1 LAGRRG
7 DARLLRGH
15 AGRGHWVQLGGS
27 CSPPAQSY
35 LGLQIA
41 GLLRGGQLGDG
52 TGRQT
57 QGLCAALWG
66 RVCDCVLAPGRD
78 AGRQAFSPFAH
89 LVKGSY
95 YFGQCGHSAQ
105 NRECAGAP
113 GPQFFSRVWSQLSRV
128 SESDSERGQRGLC
141 HVCHRADR
149 AAHAAPVPP
158 RARRVTRKLKKTED
172 PTRFGS
178 LYL

>member
-1 LAGRRG
+1 M
-7 DARLLRGH
+7 LRGH
-15 AGRGHWVQLGGS
+15 AGRGHWVQLGAAAR
-27 CSPPAQSY
+27 SPPAQSY

-78 AGRQAFSPFAH
+78 AGRQAFSPFAR
-89 LVKGSY
+89 LIKGSY

-113 GPQFFSRVWSQLSRV
+113 GPQFFSRVWSQLGLGERSV
-128 SESDSERGQRGLC
+128 TCES
-141 HVCHRADR
+141 VCQRADR

-178 LYL
+178 LYLYVFRRHSFLVSF